1 MATHA
6 AHAATDTRATAM
18 RRAIELAA
26 RGLGS
31 TSPNPVVGCVIT
43 DARGAVVGEGWHQRA
58 GGPHAEVHALRAAGT
73 AARGG
78 TAYVTLEPCNHT
90 GRTGP
95 CAQALIEAGVTRV
108 VYAVSDPNPQA
119 SGGGATLRAAGI
131 ATEAG
136 LLEQEAEEGNAAWL
150 TSVRRGRPHVLWKYA
165 ATLDG
170 RIAAADGTSRWI
182 SSPESRA
189 DVHRLRAEADAVVVG
204 SGTLRADDPHLAV
217 RGRPGT
223 DPADQPL
230 RVVLDTRATVRP
242 GARVLDDAAP
252 TLIAVAEDADTGH
265 LPGVDLVRLPADEN
279 GISVHALLAELHRR
293 GVRSVLLEGGPTLA
307 GAFVAAGAVDKVV
320 GYLAPVLLGAGRT
333 ALGDAGIDTIADALR
348 LRITETVRI
357 GPDLRVTAV
366 PEAVPTAPQGALSVH
381 RNRRRTWRGHRRR
394 AARRG
399 LPLPPARPRRHR
411 GCQARRLHRRQRRVP
426 DRRGDRRRRV
436 HRRRHAGDPEPLQPR
451 HPGTGLPGQPGAPHG
466 PRRPARRPPGP
477 RARGRHRRDPLPH
490 PSEHWELVKVALPA
504 HLARYVVEKG
514 SITVDGVSLTVVEA
528 AADHFTI
535 SLIPTTLALT
545 TLGIKQPGDPV
556 NLEVDVLAK
565 YVERLL
571 AAGVDP
577 LSAKAG
583 EERS

>member
-1 MATHA
+1 MRQEDPVATHA
-6 AHAATDTRATAM
+6 AQAAPDTHATAM
-18 RRAIELAA
+18 RRAIALAA

-58 GGPHAEVHALRAAGT
+58 GGPHAEIHALRAAGG
-73 AARGG
+73 AARGA

-95 CAQALIEAGVTRV
+95 CAQALIDAGVTRV

-136 LLEQEAEEGNAAWL
+136 LLAQEAEEGNAAWL
-150 TSVRRGRPHVLWKYA
+150 TSVRLGRPYVLWKYA

-182 SSPESRA
+182 SSPQSRA

-217 RGRPGT
+217 RGRPGLAA
-223 DPADQPL
+223 ADQPL

-242 GARVLDDAAP
+242 GARVLDGAAP
-252 TLIAVAEDADTGH
+252 TLIAVAQDADTGH
-265 LPGVDLVRLPADEN
+265 LPGVDVARLPADGA
-279 GISVHALLAELHRR
+279 GISVEALLAELHRR

-333 ALGDAGIDTIADALR
+333 ALGDAGIDTITDALR

-357 GPDLRVTAV
+357 GPDLRITAV
-366 PEAVPTAPQGALSVH
+366 PEVPEAAPATPTAPK
-381 RNRRRTWRGHRRR
+381 
-394 AARRG
+394 
-399 LPLPPARPRRHR
+399 
-411 GCQARRLHRRQRRVP
+411 
-426 DRRGDRRRRV
+426 
-436 HRRRHAGDPEPLQPR
+436 
-451 HPGTGLPGQPGAPHG
+451 
-466 PRRPARRPPGP
+466 
-477 RARGRHRRDPLPH
+477 
-490 PSEHWELVKVALPA
+490 EH
-504 HLARYVVEKG
+504 
-514 SITVDGVSLTVVEA
+514 
-528 AADHFTI
+528 
-535 SLIPTTLALT
+535 
-545 TLGIKQPGDPV
+545 
-556 NLEVDVLAK
+556 
-565 YVERLL
+565 
-571 AAGVDP
+571 
-577 LSAKAG
+577 
-583 EERS
+583 